1 MAIKSKTAATLLGT
15 VLSVLAAACSGGGT
29 SQQAAPPSAAGV
41 SASLATLTS
50 STPPPSSSALS
61 VTRTPTNSNVP
72 SATPS
77 SPATATPPQGGPSG
91 VCKSSQLRLT
101 SGPRQG
107 AAGSAYTTFSLTN
120 VGQQACVLQGY
131 PGVSVLDPAGNLV
144 GQPADRYGPVGHPI
158 EVAPGGRAQFV
169 LRISEVT
176 QPGCAAPRPSTEVQ
190 VYPPDQTVP
199 LIIPFD
205 TVSCV
210 LRVAAITQ

>member
-29 SQQAAPPSAAGV
+29 SPQAAPPSAAGV
-41 SASLATLTS
+41 SASLATSTS
-50 STPPPSSSALS
+50 STPPPSFSALS
-61 VTRTPTNSNVP
+61 VTRTPTSSTVP

-77 SPATATPPQGGPSG
+77 SPAATPQGGPSG

-101 SGPRQG
+101 AGPRQG

-120 VGQQACVLQGY
+120 AGQQACVLQGY

-144 GQPADRYGPVGHPI
+144 GQPADRYGPVGQPI

-176 QPGCAAPRPSTEVQ
+176 QPGCAAPRPSTQVQ

-210 LRVAAITQ
+210 LHVAAITP